1 MELYHRLYLVCLWG
15 MGVCAAVSAV
25 LFVRLDIRSVLR
37 VLAGAPAKER
47 IKKKGV
53 REHEFFIPLARIC
66 FNYLAAGGYVCD
78 RGATDLAG
86 NREGL

>member
-37 VLAGAPAKER
+37 EIGRAHV
-47 IKKKGV
+47 
-53 REHEFFIPLARIC
+53 
-66 FNYLAAGGYVCD
+66 
-78 RGATDLAG
+78 
-86 NREGL
+86 